1 MTIELGNF
9 EGKTHSKDLRFT
21 RVFKAPRQ
29 KVFEAFTKREHL
41 VHWWAPKP
49 FTMPRCEVDLRP
61 GGKWNYLFRSQEG
74 VEHDCQ
80 AIYREVEPPSKFV
93 MESSV
98 PDSQGKPLFTIRQTI
113 LLEDKGAETGL
124 VLEVK
129 VLLVNPGGEPFLE
142 GAKQGFGMTLTNL
155 DEYLGRIGEETA

>member
-1 MTIELGNF
+1 MMAIELGNF
-9 EGKTHSKDLRFT
+9 ENKQHSKDLHLT
-21 RVFKAPRQ
+21 RVLKAPRQ
-29 KVFEAFTKREHL
+29 MVFDVFTQPKHL

-61 GGKWNYLFRSQEG
+61 GGKWNYLFRSPEG
-74 VEHDCQ
+74 VEHDCH

-98 PDSQGKPLFTIRQTI
+98 PDSQGTLFFTIRQTI

-124 VLEVK
+124 ILEVK
-129 VLLVNPGGEPFLE
+129 VLMVNPGGEPFLE
-142 GAKQGFGMTLTNL
+142 GAKQGFGMTLANL
-155 DEYLGRIGEETA
+155 DEYLGRI

>member
-41 VHWWAPKP
+41 VHWGAPKP
-49 FTMPRCEVDLRP
+49 LTMARWEVDLRP

-80 AIYREVEPPSKFV
+80 AIYREVEPPSKLV

-98 PDSQGKPLFTIRQTI
+98 PNAQGKPFFTIRQTI
-113 LLEDKGAETGL
+113 LFADKGVETEL
-124 VLEVK
+124 VLEMK
-129 VLLVNPGGEPFLE
+129 
-142 GAKQGFGMTLTNL
+142 
-155 DEYLGRIGEETA
+155 

>member
-1 MTIELGNF
+1 MAIELGNF
-9 EGKTHSKDLRFT
+9 ENKTHSKDLRFE
-21 RVFKAPRQ
+21 RVLKAPR
-29 KVFEAFTKREHL
+29 KTVFEVFTKPDHL

-49 FTMPRCEVDLRP
+49 FTMPRCEIDLRP
-61 GGKWNYLFRSQEG
+61 GGKWSYLFRSPEG

-80 AIYREVEPPSKFV
+80 AIYRAVEPPTKLV

-98 PDSQGKPLFTIRQTI
+98 PDAQGKPFFTIRQTI

-142 GAKQGFGMTLTNL
+142 GAKQGFGMTLANL
-155 DEYLGRIGEETA
+155 EEYLGSKK